1 MNKFDNAYK
10 TIGEVVKILNL
21 KTKKSTSS
29 PTHTIRFWEKE
40 FKQIKPKI
48 FNGKRRYYD
57 KKNIELLKKIH
68 FLLKEQG
75 MTLNGVKKILD
86 IGCGGGILSEELSKM
101 GAKVTGIDSSKKSIN
116 IAQKHAKEQDL
127 DIEYI
132 NGSILDISNLGNY
145 DCIICLEM
153 IEHIHEPKKL
163 IEKIKSVSQKKS
175 HLFMSTINR
184 NLKSF
189 IFAKIFAEYVLNVV
203 PKGTHQYAKFIT
215 PYELNNM
222 LEQDNFTINSIDGVL
237 FNPINESFA
246 LGNDT
251 KVNYFLHAEK

>member
-1 MNKFDNAYK
+1 MTRSNKNQEDLFDEYAYDWWNK
-10 TIGEVVKILNL
+10 TGNYKLLHKLNPL
-21 KTKKSTSS
+21 RLEYITSRLD
-29 PTHTIRFWEKE
+29 IR
-40 FKQIKPKI
+40 
-48 FNGKRRYYD
+48 N
-57 KKNIELLKKIH
+57 
-68 FLLKEQG
+68 
-75 MTLNGVKKILD
+75 KKILD

-132 NGSILDISNLGNY
+132 NGSILDISNIGNY

-153 IEHIHEPKKL
+153 IEHIHEPKRL
-163 IEKIKSVSQKKS
+163 IEKINNISQKKS

-189 IFAKIFAEYVLNVV
+189 IFAKIFAEYILEVV
-203 PKGTHQYAKFIT
+203 PRGTHQYAKFVT
-215 PYELNNM
+215 PYELNTM
-222 LEQDNFTINSIDGVL
+222 LEQNKFNVRSIDGIL

-246 LGNDT
+246 LGNDAD
-251 KVNYFLHAEK
+251 VNYFLHAEK